1 MTKRLALLTS
11 LIASSAIA
19 QTQPQTFFI
28 HSFHNQVLGAL
39 VCSLCHVPAARG
51 SVEPKRPGHAEC
63 RVCHQNDF
71 EKESRPLFCAQ
82 CHSGPRNKTDVLA
95 TGARLADF
103 SHARHKD
110 ARARIDAATGLRS
123 DCSFCHK
130 FEGDGV
136 HAKFPAHI
144 ECASCHS
151 KPGVK
156 PHLSA
161 SITQTECRGCHA
173 PEHAEELPQPTVS
186 SRYANIK
193 FSHAEHLKLKNAYR
207 LDCTTCHSAIL
218 ASGSLADL
226 TLPPMLECVA
236 CHDTSKKIAAQFR
249 MSNCSVCHVDV
260 VPGIAPPSHN
270 AAVKPPSHNES
281 FRLHHQDDASAP
293 NAKCFACHQNVTPS
307 LAAKNQCVGCHQMM
321 KPASH
326 TARWM
331 DDIHGKFAALDR
343 TNCATC
349 HAADYCIRCHNE
361 LPRSHQPL
369 PLFKAGA
376 HAQLAMLNQRACMTC
391 HTFQNTCK
399 NCHLR

>member
-1 MTKRLALLTS
+1 MKKRLVFLASLVALN
-11 LIASSAIA
+11 AGA
-19 QTQPQTFFI
+19 QTFSI
-28 HSFHNQVLGAL
+28 HEFHKQALGSL

-51 SVEPKRPGHAEC
+51 SAGLKRPGHDEC

-82 CHSGPRNKTDVLA
+82 CHTGPRNKIDVLA
-95 TGARLADF
+95 TRGILTDF
-103 SHARHKD
+103 SHVRHKD
-110 ARARIDAATGLRS
+110 AKARTNAKGFRS
-123 DCSFCHK
+123 DCAFCHK
-130 FEGDGV
+130 LEPDGV
-136 HAKFPAHI
+136 QAKFPAHI

-151 KPGVK
+151 KPGVQ

-161 SITQTECRGCHA
+161 SITESQCRGCHA
-173 PEHAEELPQPTVS
+173 PEQTEKIPLHVVS
-186 SRYANIK
+186 GRYGNIK
-193 FSHAEHLKLKNAYR
+193 FSHADHQT
-207 LDCTTCHSAIL
+207 DCTTCHSAIL
-218 ASGSLADL
+218 TSSTLADL
-226 TLPPMLECVA
+226 TLPPMLDCVA
-236 CHDTSKKIAAQFR
+236 CHDTSKRIPAQFR
-249 MSNCSVCHVDV
+249 MSNCTVCHIDTVR
-260 VPGIAPPSHN
+260 GFAPASHK
-270 AAVKPPSHNES
+270 AAVKPPSHTES
-281 FRLHHQDDASAP
+281 FRIHHQDDASAP

-307 LAAKNQCVGCHQMM
+307 FAAKSQCVGCHQVM

-326 TARWM
+326 TARWK

-343 TNCATC
+343 TTCATC

-391 HTFQNTCK
+391 HTFQNTCS